1 MTFAIITHVPHILE
15 QNQYFAYAPYVRE
28 MNIWAKYANKLLI
41 VAPKSNFQK
50 TPINPYCL

>member
-28 MNIWAKYANKLLI
+28 MNLWAKYANKLLI
-41 VAPKSNFQK
+41 VAPIS
-50 TPINPYCL
+50 